1 MQIYQNYIN
10 GQFVD
15 GYDKIEILN
24 PATGQAFA
32 LQVIANS
39 AQVNDAVQAA
49 RNSFMQ
55 SNFKN
60 LRPVERGRM
69 VRKMGEYLLSKE
81 QEIAELLTKEAGKP
95 LWESKLEVQGAA
107 RYFEYYGNQAET
119 VEGKSIPL
127 GADYYD
133 FTVYEPYG
141 VTAHII
147 PWNYPLEMTARSVS
161 AALTTGNTCVIKTP
175 ELDPI
180 TNRYIAL
187 AAEHAGLPEG
197 AVNLICGWGHEA
209 GEALTSHPDVNQIV
223 FTGSVDTGIRVASNA
238 AKNIVPCVLEL
249 GGKSGA
255 IVLPDADQTNLIDSV
270 RWGIFF
276 GAGQVCSAMSRL
288 IVHESIHDD
297 VLAQV
302 VELAKKIKPGP
313 GQDYPTFGDSMGPMI
328 SERQRDRA
336 EGLCL
341 NAVNE
346 GARIQTGGHKLN
358 NQGFFLEPTIISDV
372 TPQMEI
378 AQTEVF
384 GPVLS
389 VMRYSTEEEALSI
402 INGTEYG
409 LVGGVFTK
417 DLNKAHR
424 LSQKIRAGQVFINE
438 WFAGGVETPFG
449 GFGKSGYGREKGRE
463 ALWNYVQTKNIAS
476 KLS

>member
-175 ELDPI
+175 
-180 TNRYIAL
+180 
-187 AAEHAGLPEG
+187 
-197 AVNLICGWGHEA
+197 NLI
-209 GEALTSHPDVNQIV
+209 Q
-223 FTGSVDTGIRVASNA
+223 
-238 AKNIVPCVLEL
+238 
-249 GGKSGA
+249 
-255 IVLPDADQTNLIDSV
+255 
-270 RWGIFF
+270 
-276 GAGQVCSAMSRL
+276 
-288 IVHESIHDD
+288 
-297 VLAQV
+297 
-302 VELAKKIKPGP
+302 
-313 GQDYPTFGDSMGPMI
+313 
-328 SERQRDRA
+328 
-336 EGLCL
+336 
-341 NAVNE
+341 
-346 GARIQTGGHKLN
+346 
-358 NQGFFLEPTIISDV
+358 
-372 TPQMEI
+372 
-378 AQTEVF
+378 
-384 GPVLS
+384 
-389 VMRYSTEEEALSI
+389 
-402 INGTEYG
+402 
-409 LVGGVFTK
+409 
-417 DLNKAHR
+417 
-424 LSQKIRAGQVFINE
+424 
-438 WFAGGVETPFG
+438 
-449 GFGKSGYGREKGRE
+449 
-463 ALWNYVQTKNIAS
+463 
-476 KLS
+476 

>member
-69 VRKMGEYLLSKE
+69 VQKMGEYLLSKE

-297 VLAQV
+297 VLSQV